1 MALQRKLKSKNV
13 MVAETSKIVEKKHG
27 RAFEHGHQVMML
39 NSYDKGNIGMVT
51 EYYPGYYIVET
62 EPEKTV
68 YHEVPAF
75 STVLIEGPKNVGQ
88 RMTTMQ
94 SKVIRLVSL
103 KDGSFGHVVAENEQS
118 YTIHAIK
125 QSGIKIEELLDLVIK
140 KQVNISDDHIEVA
153 KSDIT
158 NYYDVIIDRTD
169 ISLKTLEPE
178 VYYYGKV
185 VHTIPGYVESTK
197 IPAKLS
203 SFKPKQVQKLSENSI
218 KIDQQVYRNFEYHPA
233 HLAIESNGRLL
244 KHTLFN
250 VGTSESPRYIKRDIT
265 PNDIFYYDVRVF
277 GEDAQVISVNEDGT
291 FNAKLLSGN
300 NFQMVNNID
309 KKEVQKMH
317 SGFKWLGGTGDA
329 EGVEGVEGD
338 REGEAEQEYADNEG
352 DREGFD
358 ADEEGAEGEIS
369 GYAEGDEGDEGEE
382 REVEGEAEGAH
393 EGAPEGVEGA
403 EAVASF
409 ADMSRLNKEESILTS
424 DQKTFKNMIVTIMTK
439 AGINQNAIDPFELAV
454 IADKLN
460 TDLTK
465 EMNQIISGT
474 RAINYIIAALVFVEL
489 VQKGYRIIDPEFGL
503 SKFFKKLMEA
513 KYFKE
518 KDFSSDSIL
527 LTDIAQMIQSQE
539 SFDTQQKNI
548 DSLKRT
554 KQFDK
559 LLQIM
564 FSNAFALIRSKL
576 QSLVEPEVKEAF
588 MPQLRPLG
596 ARKRALLLE
605 EPVDTSKQAYEIT
618 SKYMITVKH
627 ILKGLTLP
635 EKEVPIIWGADLK
648 PLIEKFK
655 AKLNEKYVEDG
666 SMDDQYL
673 FMIDNFERGPFVL
686 RDLKESENADYFSF
700 IYDLFIKTV
709 EKFIAKETH
718 KRECLKKEHEE
729 LLERRSKMAKPME
742 IDDVMPEIPNT
753 SAYMKEQRI
762 RQQKADIAR
771 LTRKIRNVKV

>member
-51 EYYPGYYIVET
+51 EYYPGFYVVET

-125 QSGIKIEELLDLVIK
+125 QSGIKIEKLLDLVIK
-140 KQVNISDDHIEVA
+140 KQVNISDEHIEVA

-329 EGVEGVEGD
+329 EGVEGAPEGVEGD
-338 REGEAEQEYADNEG
+338 RAEQEYADNYEG
-352 DREGFD
+352 DAEGD

-369 GYAEGDEGDEGEE
+369 GYHEGDHEGEEGEE
-382 REVEGEAEGAH
+382 REAEGAPEGEAEG
-393 EGAPEGVEGA
+393 EVEGA

-439 AGINQNAIDPFELAV
+439 SGINQNAIDPFELAV

-474 RAINYIIAALVFVEL
+474 RAINYIIAALVFIEL

-627 ILKGLTLP
+627 ILKGLPLP

-709 EKFIAKETH
+709 EKFIAKESH